1 MAKQR
6 PLTPREL
13 AVMDRIEHKL
23 VINGSNWSKLAVA
36 VGKTTSSASQWSGRR
51 SFPRESVLCVIAR
64 ELGVPMGWLLTGD
77 EPDEK
82 RKAQTE
88 DEVTLLALF
97 REMSPAERAA
107 LLAAGRGL
115 KGSVTK
121 K

>member
-6 PLTPREL
+6 LLTPREL

-23 VINGSNWSKLAVA
+23 LINGSNWSQLAVS

-51 SFPRESVLCVIAR
+51 SFPREGVLYAIAR
-64 ELGVPMGWLLTGD
+64 ELGVGMGWLLTGD

-88 DEVTLLALF
+88 DEAALLALF
-97 REMSPAERAA
+97 REMSPAERAV
-107 LLAAGRGL
+107 LLAASRGL
-115 KGSVTK
+115 KGSVAK